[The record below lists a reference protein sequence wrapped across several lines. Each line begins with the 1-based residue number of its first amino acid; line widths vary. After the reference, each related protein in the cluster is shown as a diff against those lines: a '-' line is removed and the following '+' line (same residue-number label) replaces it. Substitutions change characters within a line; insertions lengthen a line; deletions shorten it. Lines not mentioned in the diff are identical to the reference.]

1 MLEKGRARTIGAVV
15 LVCCLAAVLAGCDGG
30 VSSTKNAEAR
40 LAAAFDALPCGGKS
54 MSSQLEQKYT
64 ATLRSIVKADRKLP
78 RVVTLVSDAHA
89 VDKLRAAMRKIAN
102 STGYKPGALT
112 NDLEA
117 AYHLNVKLYTD
128 EKALGFR
135 CIAPPRRPIEG

>member
-1 MLEKGRARTIGAVV
+1 MLGRDQARIIAAVV
-15 LVCCLAAVLAGCDGG
+15 LVCCLAAVLAGCGG

-40 LAAAFDALPCGGKS
+40 LAAAFDALPCGGRS

-78 RVVTLVSDAHA
+78 RVTKLVSDAHA
-89 VDKLRAAMRKIAN
+89 QDQLRAVMGKIAD
-102 STGYKPGALT
+102 STGYKLGAIKS
-112 NDLEA
+112 DLAA
-117 AYHLNVKLYTD
+117 AYRLRVKLYAD

-135 CIAPPRRPIEG
+135 CITPPRKAIEG

>member
-1 MLEKGRARTIGAVV
+1 MLEKGRARMIGAVV
-15 LVCCLAAVLAGCDGG
+15 LVCCLVAVLAGCGGG

-40 LAAAFDALPCGGKS
+40 LAAAFDALPCGGRS
-54 MSSQLEQKYT
+54 MSSQMEQKYT
-64 ATLRSIVKADRKLP
+64 ATLRSLVKADRKLP
-78 RVVTLVSDAHA
+78 RVAKLVSDAHA
-89 VDKLRAAMRKIAN
+89 EDNLRAAMRKIAD
-102 STGYKPGALT
+102 STGYKLGALM

-117 AYHLNVKLYTD
+117 AYRLRVKLYAD